1 MKPPRSNIDLH
12 VHTRR
17 YSPCAETL
25 DPYELG
31 EEMRRKDLH
40 GIVLTEHDHIWNK
53 KETEELRKA
62 WGDDLIIYRG
72 VEISSEDG
80 HLLIIGID
88 DLNGIRPRLP
98 AEEVIARA
106 KQKGAAVVLA
116 HPCYPDP
123 QQCRD
128 VEEASWAEKLDA
140 LEVASSVTVGEH
152 ETMSRDLARH
162 KGLLQVA
169 GSDAHALSM
178 VGETY
183 TAFARLPADEKE
195 LARMIREGQGMPARN
210 NLHHA
215 D

>member
-1 MKPPRSNIDLH
+1 MKPQRFNIDLH
-12 VHTRR
+12 VHTSR

-31 EEMRRKDLH
+31 AEMRRKNLH
-40 GIVLTEHDHIWNK
+40 GIVITEHDHIWHK
-53 KETEELRKA
+53 KETEELNKA

-80 HLLIIGID
+80 HLIIIGID
-88 DLNGIRPRLP
+88 DLNGIKPRLP
-98 AEEVIARA
+98 AEKIIVKA
-106 KQKGAAVVLA
+106 KQKGAAVFLA
-116 HPCYPDP
+116 HPCYPDLKH
-123 QQCRD
+123 CRE
-128 VEEASWAEKLDA
+128 VEEAPWAEKLDA

-152 ETMSRDLARH
+152 EIMSRDLARH

-169 GSDAHALSM
+169 GSDAHALSR

-183 TAFARLPADEKE
+183 TTFDRLPTDEKE
-195 LARMIREGQGMPARN
+195 LARMIRQGQGIPARN
-210 NLHHA
+210 KLHNA